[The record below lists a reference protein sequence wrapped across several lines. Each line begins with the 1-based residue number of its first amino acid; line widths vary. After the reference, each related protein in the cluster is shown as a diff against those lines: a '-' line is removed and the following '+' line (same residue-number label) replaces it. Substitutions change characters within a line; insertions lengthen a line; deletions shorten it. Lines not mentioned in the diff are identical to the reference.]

1 VTEAQ
6 RLYYFHPNI
15 KTADFDPESFDVYP
29 NRNTE
34 KRTGQIFITTFLQTF
49 FKQTIMK
56 NLNPN
61 FLPKNLINEGEVKR
75 ILYMAGSPRSYRLD
89 LSKGYLNLNG
99 ITAITKPKEEFQV
112 IPIAIRTIE
121 ANLFNQGQ
129 KKWCEFFFL
138 NEESHVC
145 CFMFHEYSLDNF
157 REQFKELYYDEIA
170 PTDARWKIS
179 FDEKLNKDGNKY
191 FIANFAYEMLKPDE
205 VAIQVE
211 LVSQIKKEATYI
223 FRADTAEHP
232 STYKIGYSSPQE
244 PTQEDLKLEAE
255 KRQSLLDEV
264 FPIPE
269 KKEAGK
275 PKSARTRKPRAAKA
289 KA

>member
-1 VTEAQ
+1 
-6 RLYYFHPNI
+6 
-15 KTADFDPESFDVYP
+15 
-29 NRNTE
+29 
-34 KRTGQIFITTFLQTF
+34 
-49 FKQTIMK
+49 MK

-99 ITAITKPKEEFQV
+99 ITAITKPKQEFQV

-121 ANLFNQGQ
+121 ANLFSQGK
-129 KKWCEFFFL
+129 KKWCEFYFL

-170 PTDARWKIS
+170 PTDARWKIG
-179 FDEKLNKDGNKY
+179 FIEKQTNDSDKNKY
-191 FIANFAYEMLKPDE
+191 FIASFSYEMLKPDE
-205 VAIQVE
+205 VAIQAE

-223 FRADTAEHP
+223 FRGDTAEHP

-244 PTQEDLKLEAE
+244 PTQEDLKLEAA
-255 KRQSLLDEV
+255 KQQRLLNEV

-269 KKEAGK
+269 QKEDKK
-275 PKSARTRKPRAAKA
+275 PKPAAAKKPRAKKVTA
-289 KA
+289 

>member
-1 VTEAQ
+1 
-6 RLYYFHPNI
+6 
-15 KTADFDPESFDVYP
+15 
-29 NRNTE
+29 
-34 KRTGQIFITTFLQTF
+34 
-49 FKQTIMK
+49 MK

-61 FLPKNLINEGEVKR
+61 SNPANLINEGEVKK

-99 ITAITKPKEEFQV
+99 ITPITKPKQEFEV
-112 IPIAIRTIE
+112 IPIAIRTLE
-121 ANLFNQGQ
+121 ADLFNQGN

-138 NEESHVC
+138 NEKSHVC

-179 FDEKLNKDGNKY
+179 FDEKLNKDNQKY
-191 FIANFAYEMLKPDE
+191 FMANFAYEMLKPDE
-205 VAIQVE
+205 VAIQAE
-211 LVSQIKKEATYI
+211 LVSQIKQQATYI
-223 FRADTAEHP
+223 FRGDTAQHP

-244 PTQEDLKLEAE
+244 PTPEDLKLEAG
-255 KRQSLLDEV
+255 KRQKMMDEV

-269 KKEAGK
+269 KKEEPK
-275 PKSARTRKPRAAKA
+275 PAASMQRATKKPRIAKA
-289 KA
+289 NS

>member
-1 VTEAQ
+1 MQKEI
-6 RLYYFHPNI
+6 PI
-15 KTADFDPESFDVYP
+15 KEDGSNF
-29 NRNTE
+29 
-34 KRTGQIFITTFLQTF
+34 TTTYLQTF

-61 FLPKNLINEGEVKR
+61 SNPTNLINEGEVKK

-99 ITAITKPKEEFQV
+99 ITPITKPKEEFQV
-112 IPIAIRTIE
+112 IPIAIRTLE
-121 ANLFNQGQ
+121 ADLFNQGN
-129 KKWCEFFFL
+129 KKWCEFYFL

-179 FDEKLNKDGNKY
+179 FEEKHNKEGNKY
-191 FIANFAYEMLKPDE
+191 FMANFAYEMLKPDE
-205 VAIQVE
+205 VAIQAE
-211 LVSQIKKEATYI
+211 LVSQIKNQATYI
-223 FRADTAEHP
+223 FRGDTAEHP

-244 PTQEDLKLEAE
+244 PTQEDLKLEAA
-255 KRQSLLDEV
+255 KRQKLLDEV

-269 KKEAGK
+269 KKEAEK
-275 PKSARTRKPRAAKA
+275 PKVKATRKPRVKKA
-289 KA
+289 VA